1 MNQADGRPRRED
13 LAVMVAGRRV
23 WLCDLD
29 GTLVDSAPVHAA
41 AFRAAIGE
49 LAPSALGSF
58 RYDAHAGATTREVV
72 AGLGVGGDVAER
84 LVRRKQRLY
93 REYVE
98 AGRVA
103 SFPGAGRLLDR
114 LTSGG
119 RTAYLVTSGSR
130 GSVERVL
137 AACSLG
143 GYFSGVLTGDD
154 APSGKPDPA
163 FYRHACE
170 RWSVDPD
177 DAVAL
182 EDSEH
187 GVASAVGA
195 GLVTLQVNAAEPAAG
210 AAQVRNLDEIVD
222 FLGRG
227 VNGSE

>member
-1 MNQADGRPRRED
+1 
-13 LAVMVAGRRV
+13 
-23 WLCDLD
+23 
-29 GTLVDSAPVHAA
+29 
-41 AFRAAIGE
+41 
-49 LAPSALGSF
+49 
-58 RYDAHAGATTREVV
+58 
-72 AGLGVGGDVAER
+72 VAER

-98 AGRVA
+98 AGRVPV
-103 SFPGAGRLLDR
+103 FPGARRLLDH

-119 RTAYLVTSGSR
+119 RAAYLVTSGSR

-137 AACSLG
+137 ETCSLG

-154 APSGKPDPA
+154 VPSGKPDPA

-195 GLVTLQVNAAEPAAG
+195 GLVTLQVNAVKPAAG
-210 AAQVRNLDEIVD
+210 AAQVRDLDEIVD
-222 FLGRG
+222 FLDRG
-227 VNGSE
+227 VSGSE